1 MTLAIWTGRFRGEI
15 MNKTDLIRFVSE
27 KLEGRVSQRLAG
39 DVVDAVFAGLCDG
52 LTEGGDGATVRI
64 NGFGTFQVRTQKP
77 RVSYGFNLT
86 KGGGKPVHIEA
97 RKTVHFKASDLLRS
111 ELRNN

>member
-1 MTLAIWTGRFRGEI
+1 
-15 MNKTDLIRFVSE
+15 MNKTDLVRFVTDQ
-27 KLEGRVSQRLAG
+27 LDGRVSQRLAG
-39 DVVDAVFAGLCDG
+39 EVVDAVFAGLSDG
-52 LTEGGDGATVRI
+52 LINGEGSRGATVRI

-77 RVSYGFNLT
+77 RISYGFNLT

-111 ELRNN
+111 ELRNG

>member
-1 MTLAIWTGRFRGEI
+1 
-15 MNKTDLIRFVSE
+15 MNKTDLIRYVAE
-27 KLEGRVSQRLAG
+27 QLDGRVSQRLAG
-39 DVVDAVFAGLCDG
+39 EVVDAVFAGLASG
-52 LTEGGDGATVRI
+52 LKAGSSGGRGATVRI

-77 RVSYGFNLT
+77 RISYGFNLT

-111 ELRNN
+111 DLRNG

>member
-1 MTLAIWTGRFRGEI
+1 
-15 MNKTDLIRFVSE
+15 MNKTDLIRFVSDR
-27 KLEGRVSQRLAG
+27 LDGRISQRLAG
-39 DVVDAVFAGLCDG
+39 EVVDAVFAGLSEG
-52 LTEGGDGATVRI
+52 LIHGGSGKRAATVRI

-77 RVSYGFNLT
+77 RISYGFNLT

-111 ELRNN
+111 ELRNT

>member
-1 MTLAIWTGRFRGEI
+1 

-27 KLEGRVSQRLAG
+27 RLGDRVSQRLTAE
-39 DVVDAVFAGLCDG
+39 VVDAVFAGLAEG
-52 LTEGGDGATVRI
+52 LSADTDKATVRI

-86 KGGGKPVHIEA
+86 KGDGKPARIEA

-111 ELRNN
+111 KLRNN